1 MKATY
6 VEVNGEGRE
15 IYKDPITDDG
25 VKKSARGLLKVLPM
39 EHGYELVDQVTWDE
53 EEYDSSLETFYMNGK
68 FLKETTLT
76 EIRERIK
83 NNL

>member
-1 MKATY
+1 
-6 VEVNGEGRE
+6 
-15 IYKDPITDDG
+15 
-25 VKKSARGLLKVLPM
+25 M
-39 EHGYELVDQVTWDE
+39 EHDYELVDQVTWDE